1 MTNQKIQM
9 SAIAAA
15 FALAGSMAII
25 SPAAANEHEK
35 DAESKS
41 AHEKIHPL
49 PGSKGCLH
57 HIAKYDDDGNFVE
70 YKTVNGP
77 CN

>member
-1 MTNQKIQM
+1 MKNQKIQM
-9 SAIAAA
+9 SAMTVA
-15 FALAGSMAII
+15 FALAASAAII

-35 DAESKS
+35 DVENKS
-41 AHEKIHPL
+41 SHEKIHPL

-57 HIAKYDDDGNFVE
+57 HIAKYDDDGNFVKYE
-70 YKTVNGP
+70 TVKGP